1 MATVTLACP
10 TTTTFETKCLKNN
23 HEDSFSSYL
32 SLIRESL
39 AKELGDSSPT
49 PTTMRVS
56 IGKRR
61 NENGELDVFQA
72 EKYFSGLMDEDHSE
86 KSFEKTTGTEKNL
99 YKKEGKN
106 IISLKS
112 RSGTESSCSE
122 ASGNSRS
129 TLLRDSRRKST
140 SGDQHLKKSSSKKF
154 LGVFRCSCAGK
165 DDIKADEEH
174 HHSPNHA
181 TEFLTE
187 RIVLGLKR
195 EGVAIG
201 ALSSPFIEKPVISSS
216 WKQGSPAGF
225 VAAGGGGGCDN
236 DDDVHSESSSDL
248 FEIESLNLSIHVH
261 PLFNPE
267 PAYEPSE
274 ASIEW
279 SVATASVANDDHRK
293 IETMKKAIKNHK
305 TGLLSGCADSK
316 AVSVHT
322 HDTDHQEFE
331 KPERVNSGRDD
342 HRFALQDLTPVARY
356 HASQAIYTR

>member
-1 MATVTLACP
+1 MATVTLASP
-10 TTTTFETKCLKNN
+10 TATFETKYLKNN

-72 EKYFSGLMDEDHSE
+72 EKYFNGLMDEDHSE
-86 KSFEKTTGTEKNL
+86 KSSERTTGTEKNL

-112 RSGTESSCSE
+112 RSGTESSCSD

-129 TLLRDSRRKST
+129 TLLRDRRRKSIAC
-140 SGDQHLKKSSSKKF
+140 DLKKSSSKKF

-174 HHSPNHA
+174 HHSANHA

-201 ALSSPFIEKPVISSS
+201 AFSSPFIEKPVISSS
-216 WKQGSPAGF
+216 RKKSSPAGF
-225 VAAGGGGGCDN
+225 GAAGGGNDN
-236 DDDVHSESSSDL
+236 NDDVHSDSSSDL
-248 FEIESLNLSIHVH
+248 FEIENLNLSIHVH

-305 TGLLSGCADSK
+305 TGLLSGCANNK

-322 HDTDHQEFE
+322 HDAEEFE

-342 HRFALQDLTPVARY
+342 QRFALQDLPPVARRKTPRCD
-356 HASQAIYTR
+356 IYNEQKA